1 MVQVLIDESTQATEP
16 ECLLPITLGAR
27 QVVLVGDHCQ
37 LGPVVMNK
45 LAERSGLSQSLV
57 ERMILCG
64 VRPVRLQV
72 QYRMH
77 PCLSEFPS
85 NVFYEGALQN
95 GVTEAE
101 RTNPLVAFPWPD
113 PAKCMMF
120 YQQRGVEEISSSGT
134 SYVNRQEAAAVEKVV
149 SMFLSYDVK
158 PQQIGVVTPYEG
170 QRAQVRLPPFR
181 PLRAPWLRCHVP
193 VIASDRRFRFCTIPL
208 QSRGHA
214 PLYVLACVS
223 VSRAWFLQGY
233 AALACCLLHIRFV

>member
-1 MVQVLIDESTQATEP
+1 MYSETGTAVIDSCLWLQVLVDESTQATEP
-16 ECLLPITLGAR
+16 ECLLPMTLGAR

-45 LAERSGLSQSLV
+45 SAERAGLSQSLF

-85 NVFYEGALQN
+85 NTFYEGALQN

-101 RTNPLVAFPWPD
+101 RADEAVAFPWPD
-113 PAKCMMF
+113 PQKRLMF

-134 SYVNRQEAAAVEKVV
+134 SYVNRQEASAVEKVV
-149 SMFLSYDVK
+149 TMLLSYSVQ
-158 PQQIGVVTPYEG
+158 PHQIGIITPYEG
-170 QRAQVRLPPFR
+170 QRAQVRPSQRVALASLCSFSFFSLFLPHSTCSCFSSAIDWRPFR
-181 PLRAPWLRCHVP
+181 SSSNLTH
-193 VIASDRRFRFCTIPL
+193 
-208 QSRGHA
+208 
-214 PLYVLACVS
+214 VLAC
-223 VSRAWFLQGY
+223 
-233 AALACCLLHIRFV
+233 

>member
-1 MVQVLIDESTQATEP
+1 MRNYGRILLVVLQVLIDESTQATEP

-45 LAERSGLSQSLV
+45 LAERNGLSQSLV

-101 RTNPLVAFPWPD
+101 RTNTLVAFPWPD
-113 PAKCMMF
+113 PSKCIMF
-120 YQQRGVEEISSSGT
+120 HQQRGVEEISSSGT
-134 SYVNRQEAAAVEKVV
+134 SYVNRQEAAAVEKAV
-149 SMFLSYDVK
+149 SLFLSYDVK
-158 PQQIGVVTPYEG
+158 PQQIGVITPYEG
-170 QRAQVRLPPFR
+170 QRAQVR
-181 PLRAPWLRCHVP
+181 P
-193 VIASDRRFRFCTIPL
+193 V
-208 QSRGHA
+208 
-214 PLYVLACVS
+214 
-223 VSRAWFLQGY
+223 
-233 AALACCLLHIRFV
+233 

>member
-1 MVQVLIDESTQATEP
+1 MQDLQLHAGMQPCLVCNGHNEITRMQVLIDESTQATEP

-45 LAERSGLSQSLV
+45 LAERNGLSQSLV

-101 RTNPLVAFPWPD
+101 RSNPAVAFPWPD

-170 QRAQVRLPPFR
+170 QRAQV
-181 PLRAPWLRCHVP
+181 H
-193 VIASDRRFRFCTIPL
+193 ITAS
-208 QSRGHA
+208 
-214 PLYVLACVS
+214 
-223 VSRAWFLQGY
+223 
-233 AALACCLLHIRFV
+233 

>member
-1 MVQVLIDESTQATEP
+1 
-16 ECLLPITLGAR
+16 
-27 QVVLVGDHCQ
+27 
-37 LGPVVMNK
+37 
-45 LAERSGLSQSLV
+45 
-57 ERMILCG
+57 
-64 VRPVRLQV
+64 V

-149 SMFLSYDVK
+149 SMFLSYD
-158 PQQIGVVTPYEG
+158 GVAGE
-170 QRAQVRLPPFR
+170 R
-181 PLRAPWLRCHVP
+181 PCTARCDSGV
-193 VIASDRRFRFCTIPL
+193 ASVF
-208 QSRGHA
+208 
-214 PLYVLACVS
+214 LYTS
-223 VSRAWFLQGY
+223 VGRCGVCRAWVPSWLFLDGQGG
-233 AALACCLLHIRFV
+233 VDW